1 LTVASE
7 KARAALIPLFLVA
20 LGVVGIE
27 NALTRY
33 FAVAK
38 WSEYGYWIISIVLAG
53 FALSGVVV
61 ALLRDTVARHGLIL
75 RAILPGAMTLAAALG
90 YQWVTQNPFNP
101 LQLQNPTTWPDQVRN
116 IGMYYAALL
125 PFFFL
130 AGLYISLVF
139 VLNPR
144 EIGRVY
150 GYDLIGAGVGS
161 AVALGLMFVVHPFL
175 LAPVL
180 LIPLAL
186 ATLFQPGRFAWLG
199 RGLAV
204 AALLAGE
211 AILFLGAPPA
221 FSEFKAIYAPLNT
234 PGAAV
239 VAEIRQPRG
248 HYLLLD
254 DFTERVDADVSN
266 NAGMMG
272 LAGPPKTYGLYR
284 DGNRIGS
291 LPMPGPLDAAYA
303 PSALSAA
310 PYAIRPN
317 PDVLLVGM
325 SGGYRAAEALT
336 LGARRVDGVESEPV
350 LHEALLRGL
359 GPSPAL
365 PADPRVRV
373 LDGGPINAAWRAGRG
388 SYDIVDVS
396 ADFVDAAPANVTGVT
411 VEAMEAYLSALKPGG
426 AVSISVSIRDFPV
439 YALRVLATARQALLT
454 QGITDPSAHVMVY
467 RSAWNARI
475 LISPTPW
482 SQADIAA
489 LQTFSA
495 ARSFDVSWHPGL
507 DVVSARARLFNDLP
521 SVSFESGEMTSDG
534 PDDAIANE
542 VAAVLAG
549 RASSSSAAFH
559 IRPATLDRP
568 AFYSSLMLE
577 HPGTLIRRLEVLPQ
591 AEIGALVN
599 LAVLAQAIV
608 IALLVLATPALFR
621 RRAGGVKEPKRL
633 WPALYFPSLGLGF
646 LFIEIL
652 LIDRAA
658 FYLNDYSSAFAIVL
672 TSMLIFSGLGS
683 MIAGRCAGLPKLASA
698 IALIVVLGWIG
709 AMLVGAEDFMM
720 RTLDQTWAVKA
731 ALVALAAAPVSLAL
745 GLPFPLGL
753 IQVGDGRALPWAWG
767 LNGAFSVVATP
778 LANLMSRDVGFSS
791 LLIVAAG
798 LYALAFL
805 VLPVAA
811 ARRRTV
817 PVFEPTLP
825 DDPFAELPTPAP
837 ARLDPFPDATGPEPA
852 SPSRTSPA

>member
-1 LTVASE
+1 MSE
-7 KARAALIPLFLVA
+7 GRTRAALMPLFLIA

-38 WSEYGYWIISIVLAG
+38 WSEYGYWIISIVMAG
-53 FALSGVVV
+53 FALSGVVT
-61 ALLRDTVARHGLIL
+61 ALFRDTAARHGVVL
-75 RAILPGAMTLAAALG
+75 RTILPAAMVLAAAIG
-90 YQWVTQNPFNP
+90 FQIMTANPFNP

-116 IGMYYAALL
+116 IGLYYAALL

-130 AGLYISLVF
+130 AGLYISLIF
-139 VLNPR
+139 VLNHR

-150 GYDLIGAGVGS
+150 GYDLIGAGLGS
-161 AVALGLMFVVHPFL
+161 ALALGLMFVVHPFL

-180 LIPLAL
+180 LVPLAIS
-186 ATLFQPGRFAWLG
+186 TLFQPGRLNWLG
-199 RGLAV
+199 AGLAG
-204 AALLAGE
+204 AALVAGE

-234 PGAAV
+234 PGAQV

-266 NAGMMG
+266 NAGLMG
-272 LAGPPKTYGLYR
+272 VAGPPATYGLYR
-284 DGNRIGS
+284 DGNRIAS
-291 LPMPGPLDAAYA
+291 LPKAGPLDAAYA

-310 PYAIRPN
+310 PYALRPRAEG
-317 PDVLLVGM
+317 LLVGM

-336 LGARRVDGVESEPV
+336 LGAAHIDGVEGEPV
-350 LHEALLRGL
+350 LKDALIRGL

-365 PADPRVRV
+365 ARDPR
-373 LDGGPINAAWRAGRG
+373 LTLLNGGSIAAAWRAGPA
-388 SYDIVDVS
+388 SYDVIDVS
-396 ADFVDAAPANVTGVT
+396 ADFVDAAPANAAGVT
-411 VEAMEAYLSALKPGG
+411 VEALSAYLAALKPGG
-426 AVSISVSIRDFPV
+426 MVSIPVSIRDFPV
-439 YALRVLATARQALLT
+439 YALRVLATARTALLAS
-454 QGITDPSAHVMVY
+454 GAGDPSVHVLVY

-482 SQADIAA
+482 SAADVTA
-489 LQTFSA
+489 LEAFCA
-495 ARSFDVSWHPGL
+495 ARSFDLSWRPGL
-507 DVVSARARLFNDLP
+507 DVVAARATLFNDLP
-521 SVSFESGEMTSDG
+521 GVSFESGAMTSDG

-549 RASSSSAAFH
+549 RASPSSQAFH

-568 AFYSSLMLE
+568 AFYSSLRLE
-577 HPGTLIRRLEVLPQ
+577 RLDTLIKRLEVLPQ

-599 LAVLAQAIV
+599 IAVLGQAIV
-608 IALLVLATPALFR
+608 IALLVLAAPALFR

-633 WPALYFPSLGLGF
+633 WPALYFPALGLGF

-652 LIDRAA
+652 LIDKAA
-658 FYLNDYSSAFAIVL
+658 FYLNDYSSAFAMVL
-672 TSMLIFSGLGS
+672 TAMLIFSGIGS
-683 MIAGRCAGLPKLASA
+683 LIAGRVGGMPKVASL
-698 IALIVVLGWIG
+698 IGLIVVLAWIA
-709 AMLVGAEDFMM
+709 AMLVGAEDFIM
-720 RTLDQTWAVKA
+720 RTLDQPWGVRAGVV
-731 ALVALAAAPVSLAL
+731 LLACAPVSLAL

-753 IQVGDGRALPWAWG
+753 IAVGDGRALPWAWG

-778 LANLMSRDVGFSS
+778 LANLMSRDIGFSS
-791 LLIVAAG
+791 LLIAAAG

-811 ARRRTV
+811 RQRRTV
-817 PVFEPTLP
+817 AVAQPDPIR
-825 DDPFAELPTPAP
+825 DDPFRDAP
-837 ARLDPFPDATGPEPA
+837 EAAPPRHDPFPPLE
-852 SPSRTSPA
+852 SPA